1 MNDSQWKVFHS
12 DDNIQSVNGP
22 PPEWTELTNMDTQNP
37 VFENWNTFTLS
48 LTEAAYV
55 LSSDPTTVESRT
67 WSSHR
72 TTECH
77 YNSNSST
84 FIKDRST
91 EPDFSI
97 ESNPKISLDLMKWI
111 ESAHKIL
118 GREDY
123 DFSSLF
129 ANNDI
134 FSLPDLIFFVNTSNR
149 SASIF
154 SDVTI
159 KLKAIP
165 RKKFQLFLQE
175 TLPVFNNNKKED

>member
-12 DDNIQSVNGP
+12 DENIQSVSGP
-22 PPEWTELTNMDTQNP
+22 PPEWTELTNMDTQNL
-37 VFENWNTFTLS
+37 VFENWNNFILS
-48 LTEAAYV
+48 LTEAASV

-67 WSSHR
+67 WS
-72 TTECH
+72 CH

-84 FIKDRST
+84 FIKDKST
-91 EPDFSI
+91 DSCFSI
-97 ESNPKISLDLMKWI
+97 VSYPKISLDLMKWI

-134 FSLPDLIFFVNTSNR
+134 FSLPDLIFFMNTSNR
-149 SASIF
+149 SESFF
-154 SDVTI
+154 SEVTT

-175 TLPVFNNNKKED
+175 TLPMFNKKQKEANKY